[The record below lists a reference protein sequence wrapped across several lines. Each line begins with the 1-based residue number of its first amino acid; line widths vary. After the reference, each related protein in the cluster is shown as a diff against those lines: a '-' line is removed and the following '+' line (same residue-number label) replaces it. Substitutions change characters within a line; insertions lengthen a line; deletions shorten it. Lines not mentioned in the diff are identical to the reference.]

1 MHLKKPVIWA
11 VLLVITLGFVVVIGM
26 EMLRITNPKKL
37 EIAIVLKTNN
47 IRSDYWQMVRSGAE
61 EAAKEYAVNLDI
73 RGPLSESDTA
83 GQIRSV
89 DEALAKKPDAIVL
102 AAADYDG
109 LSSAAEKITKSGTKL
124 ILIDSPVRSHPEAS
138 LIMTD
143 NTEAGRQAGMIL
155 AEGHNDSLFRVM
167 TLSSGKESLTEKERQ
182 DGCKEAFASFPNVA
196 YAGNFEL
203 EGTEDAVYIQVKNL
217 LAMYPDIQGI
227 AALNETA
234 TLGAARAVKEMKG
247 GDRIQVVGFDSSI
260 YQIKL
265 LEEGILKAEIVQK
278 PFNIGYVA
286 VETAVQASSG
296 IKVDP
301 QINIESRAITREN
314 MYTQENQELLFP
326 MVEK

>member
-1 MHLKKPVIWA
+1 MHLKKPVVWA
-11 VLLVITLGFVVVIGM
+11 VLLVITLGFVAVIGM

-89 DEALAKKPDAIVL
+89 DEALAKKPDAIIL

-109 LSSAAEKITKSGTKL
+109 LSSAAEKIARSGTKL

-155 AEGHNDSLFRVM
+155 VKGHNGSPFRVM
-167 TLSSGKESLTEKERQ
+167 TLSSSKESLTEKERQ
-182 DGCKEAFASFPNVA
+182 DGCTAAFASFPSVA

-217 LAMYPDIQGI
+217 LTMYPDIQGI

-234 TLGAARAVKEMKG
+234 TLGAARAVKEMKV
-247 GDRIQVVGFDSSI
+247 GDRIRIVGFDSSI

-265 LEEGILKAEIVQK
+265 MEEGILKAEIVQK

-301 QINIESRAITREN
+301 KINIESRAITREN